1 MSLGIEGFFSST
13 NGAFPSPQSP
23 KGRLQ
28 TRELLRQIEREGR
41 FQSPKGRLQ
50 TSKVLSKLMYVLI
63 GFNPQRGG
71 YKLMVQFWA
80 LLRYQ
85 SFNPQ
90 RGGYKQVGKLDFI
103 ISTLCNG
110 VNVFISVHHIK
121 TAHSSVNS
129 SDKTLS
135 NPSVYPAAARNQL
148 KILPHLNE
156 TVSKLN
162 PRIFALKID
171 GYDFWS
177 K

>member
-1 MSLGIEGFFSST
+1 MAKPFILSIKIVSI
-13 NGAFPSPQSP
+13 P
-23 KGRLQ
+23 KGEATNILHKKRGLTIQ
-28 TRELLRQIEREGR
+28 NR
-41 FQSPKGRLQ
+41 
-50 TSKVLSKLMYVLI
+50 
-63 GFNPQRGG
+63 FNPQRGG
-71 YKLMVQFWA
+71 YKH
-80 LLRYQ
+80 
-85 SFNPQ
+85 
-90 RGGYKQVGKLDFI
+90 VGKLDFI

-121 TAHSSVNS
+121 ITHSSENS
-129 SDKTLS
+129 RDKTLS

>member
-1 MSLGIEGFFSST
+1 MYVSIPKGEATNLLLALGIAYIVF
-13 NGAFPSPQSP
+13 
-23 KGRLQ
+23 
-28 TRELLRQIEREGR
+28 
-41 FQSPKGRLQ
+41 
-50 TSKVLSKLMYVLI
+50 
-63 GFNPQRGG
+63 
-71 YKLMVQFWA
+71 
-80 LLRYQ
+80 

-90 RGGYKQVGKLDFI
+90 RGGYKHVGKLDFI

-129 SDKTLS
+129 SDKTLL
-135 NPSVYPAAARNQL
+135 NPSVYPAAAKNQL

-162 PRIFALKID
+162 PEIFALEID
-171 GYDFWS
+171 GNDFWS